1 MALNN
6 LFMFVSALLVLIM
19 TPGLAFFYGGMVGKK
34 NVVNTMLSVF
44 ILCGTQILL
53 WIILGYSLSFSGD
66 NFNFIGNLHNFMLN
80 NINLFKESSNGN
92 ISNISFIN
100 FQMMFSIITP
110 ALFIGAIV
118 GRMNFKFLIL
128 FTVLWSVFVYYPLVH
143 LVWGGG
149 LLGELGILDFAG
161 GTVIHINAGVTGLV
175 LAFLLGK
182 RKNQKEKP
190 YNLAW
195 VLIGTTMLW
204 IGWYGFNSGSALA
217 FDSTALQAM
226 FTTSAAAAA
235 GMITWIIL
243 DIFINDSPSLLGI
256 CTGTIC
262 GLVAI
267 TPACAFVSIKSS
279 IIIGIIASIFSF
291 IFINFIKNKTKID
304 DTLDAFGCHGVS
316 GIVGSILTGVF
327 ASKDINSSIMY
338 SGLIES
344 GNFKLLL
351 IQTFGTLFS
360 LIYTGIIVFII
371 IKILN
376 LFFNFRVNSISE
388 DKGLDIEYHHEKI
401 EN

>member
-1 MALNN
+1 MILNN
-6 LFMFVSALLVLIM
+6 LFIFVSALLVLIM
-19 TPGLAFFYGGMVGKK
+19 TPGLAFFYGGMVSRK
-34 NVVNTMLSVF
+34 NVVNTMLSIF
-44 ILCGTQILL
+44 ILCGLQILL
-53 WIILGYSLSFSGD
+53 WIMIGYSLSFSGN

-110 ALFIGAIV
+110 ALFIGAII
-118 GRMNFKFLIL
+118 GRMNFKFLII
-128 FTVLWSVFVYYPLVH
+128 FTILWSIFIYYPLVH

-149 LLGELGILDFAG
+149 LLGKLGILDFAG

-175 LAFLLGK
+175 LALLLGK

-195 VLIGTTMLW
+195 ILLGTTLLW
-204 IGWYGFNSGSALA
+204 IGWYGFNSGSALS

-226 FTTSAAAAA
+226 FITSAAAAA
-235 GMITWIIL
+235 GMIAWIIL
-243 DIFINDSPSLLGI
+243 DTFINNFPSLIGS

-267 TPACAFVSIKSS
+267 TPACAFVSIKAAL
-279 IIIGIIASIFSF
+279 IIGIIASIFSF
-291 IFINFIKNKTKID
+291 IFINFIKPKLNID

-316 GIVGSILTGVF
+316 GIVGSILTGIF
-327 ASKDINSSIMY
+327 ASKNVNSSIMY
-338 SGLIES
+338 NGLIES

-351 IQTFGTLFS
+351 VQTFGTIFS
-360 LIYTGIIVFII
+360 IVYTFIMVFII
-371 IKILN
+371 VKILKKF
-376 LFFNFRVNSISE
+376 LQFRINPNQE
-388 DKGLDIEYHHEKI
+388 KNGLDIEYHNEKI
-401 EN
+401 ES